1 MKQLTEI
8 RRRINRLRGRL
19 RRPQATEAGVQLQVM
34 PEGEKVLMDVRGDT
48 PCCLTLSTGE
58 ALDLAQHLIAAVV
71 EATEVAPFD
80 PLMALQ
86 ERMAQRGR

>member
-1 MKQLTEI
+1 MKRLTEI
-8 RRRINRLRGRL
+8 RRRLNRLREGF

-34 PEGEKVLMDVRGDT
+34 PEGEKVLMDLRGDT

-80 PLMALQ
+80 PLVALR
-86 ERMAQRGR
+86 ERMAQRAR